1 MKITKGQ
8 LLHVASLA
16 RLKVKPEEEEMLIS
30 QMGAIIDFADKLND
44 LDVENVKPTAQAL
57 EIKNV
62 FREDEQKTT
71 FNREEVLKNA
81 PVQEDGYYVVPKIVE

>member
-1 MKITKGQ
+1 MKITKEQ
-8 LLHVASLA
+8 LLHVAALS

-62 FREDEQKTT
+62 FREDEQKTI
-71 FNREEVLKNA
+71 FNRKEVLKNA